1 MTQARGESYAEHAP
15 TLQMFVNAALCEF
28 DGGHTAR
35 VMRLSQA
42 FASTLELDP
51 WQTQVLRLGAL
62 LHDIG
67 KGELPSCVLL
77 KAGPLELDELALVQT
92 HAVRGEVA
100 LRRLGTLPDTVLG
113 IVRHHHERWDG
124 GGYPDGLRGPAIPFL
139 ARLLS
144 VADVYDALVSER
156 PYKSGWTREAALA
169 ELRRGAGRQF
179 DPVLVTRFCRFMETP
194 SVAGRP
200 PQTKVRP
207 QREDNPK
214 GTHLQSIGKA

>member
-1 MTQARGESYAEHAP
+1 M
-15 TLQMFVNAALCEF
+15 
-28 DGGHTAR
+28 
-35 VMRLSQA
+35 
-42 FASTLELDP
+42 
-51 WQTQVLRLGAL
+51 

-67 KGELPSCVLL
+67 KGELPPCVLL
-77 KAGPLELDELALVQT
+77 KAGPLELAELALVQT

-100 LRRLGTLPDTVLG
+100 LRRLGTLPDAVLG
-113 IVRHHHERWDG
+113 IIRHHHERWDG

-156 PYKSGWTREAALA
+156 PYKSAWTRGAALA

-179 DPVLVTRFCRFMETP
+179 DPVLVARFCKLMETSP
-194 SVAGRP
+194 VAGRP